1 MWDFVSTSDLD
12 DTEQAV
18 LSQLKVDGRM
28 SSVDIAKRIGVTEA
42 TVRRKM
48 ARILEDPDISI
59 QAVARPLRSDVG
71 IAAIVGL
78 DVDREHIVTVARR
91 LSEYSFVDSVYA
103 MTGPFDIIIQLTL
116 PSTTSLHDF
125 LVSELS
131 NLPGIKDSESYMI
144 GRVFKHN
151 GRPYQRSKTEEKT
164 KPKKKEGDHG

>member
-59 QAVARPLRSDVG
+59 QAVVRPLRSDVG

-78 DVDREHIVTVARR
+78 ADLRR
-91 LSEYSFVDSVYA
+91 
-103 MTGPFDIIIQLTL
+103 
-116 PSTTSLHDF
+116 
-125 LVSELS
+125 
-131 NLPGIKDSESYMI
+131 
-144 GRVFKHN
+144 
-151 GRPYQRSKTEEKT
+151 
-164 KPKKKEGDHG
+164 

>member
-48 ARILEDPDISI
+48 ARVLEDPDICI
-59 QAVARPLRSDVG
+59 QAVVRPLRSDVG

-78 DVDREHIVTVARR
+78 DVDREHIISVARK

-131 NLPGIKDSESYMI
+131 NVPGIKDSESYMI
-144 GRVFKHN
+144 GRVFKHS
-151 GRPYQRSKTEEKT
+151 GRAYQRSKTEEK
-164 KPKKKEGDHG
+164 KEGNND